1 MTAPRTGARAIF
13 PPVFA
18 TNRPERGETVAG
30 EINRLLRGKRKSLS
44 AAPDIAIATAYVNP
58 AGIGLLLDELE
69 RAPRVRLLLGA
80 EPDPAAARPATAGL
94 SRDELSQALR
104 LHEAWLAAERDLTG
118 FSREADGAARKL
130 VEWLRGK
137 APRREDRTERA
148 LGGDS
153 RRDVR
158 PRDDRRIDQHADERA
173 EAGLGPPAEMA
184 VPPRVEVRRYEDGF
198 LHGKAFL
205 VEHEFEPAVLAGSS
219 NLTHAGLMTNAE
231 LNLGYPSGQ
240 HTHLVQDW
248 FGHFWERSAP
258 FPLAD
263 LYSSRWD
270 PHSPWIVF
278 LRMLWEF
285 YGRDLEADDRA
296 ALAEELSLTAFQRD
310 GVARALRLLKANG
323 GVLVADEVGL
333 GKTFIAAEMIRRAT
347 EKKRQRVLVL
357 APAALKESMWTPFL
371 DDRGFSR
378 RVQCMSYDELR
389 GAWQRDEKDTRR
401 RLDDYALVIVD
412 EAHNLRNPRAQRT
425 ETVAALVGG
434 EHPKQVVLLTATPVN
449 NSLGDLH
456 ALVSLF
462 IRNDAF
468 FAHAGI
474 RSIRGYIAEAE
485 RIDPES
491 LSPERLF
498 DLLDRTTVRRTRSFV
513 KEHYRDD
520 RFVGPDG
527 AEQTISFP
535 TPALHRLDYELDEA
549 GEALLDAVTRA
560 LDSPD
565 ELADGRSG
573 DTTKTA
579 RQVVDGDAVTR
590 QPNGQPA
597 ETAKA
602 PTTDQDRLI
611 LARYTPDAYRRRGD
625 GEYRLQLSNAGLLRC
640 ALLKCLESSAAAL
653 RSTLGTL
660 IRSHEAFLDAL
671 AGGWVLTGDALRDWI
686 ASDAEDLEEH
696 IAWLDDRS
704 KSGAAEASA
713 YRADALAADARADL
727 ALLERLRGLAEAAA
741 GQAREPKSER
751 LVSRLREV
759 AAEARTVSREGIS
772 ASDRRKTIVFT
783 SFVATVQDLQERVK
797 RAVDAAAPD
806 DPLSDFRGRLPGRPI
821 HGQKT
826 GVDQHRR
833 ARVLGR
839 FAPRTA
845 GSGREQD
852 RYDILFATDVL
863 SEGVNLQQAGR
874 IVNYDLPWN
883 PMRVVQ
889 RHGRIDRIG
898 SSHRRIV
905 LDCFFPASR
914 LEELLDLEQRL
925 RRKLALA
932 DAAVGTG
939 DVLPG
944 VDSGAGQVFSDTTR
958 RQIMELHDEDASILE
973 RGGQHRALSGEE
985 YRHRLR
991 QQMKPDAERGEVL
1004 GLPWASGSGFRNPGT
1019 RQSGFVF
1026 CIRVGQCRS
1035 DPASGSRV
1043 RPSVLGRR
1051 PTCGRA
1057 DCDVCRRDPFFRF
1070 VPTFTDWRPLRDGKG
1085 DPIVER
1091 DTLQALIAADPVR
1104 EDTGREL
1111 SSTGYDRAFDAW
1123 DIARRDVWE
1132 EWMRLVD
1139 PANLQ
1144 PDLPKAFRDAAE
1156 LLHRHGAEALGTDE
1170 LEKLI
1175 PRFQT
1180 VPTVRV
1186 QREVRTILNAE
1197 APDAAK
1203 VRRLRDFALHT
1214 GLKRPTPVEPLPEVA
1229 EAEVHLVAWMAV
1241 RAGA

>member
-1 MTAPRTGARAIF
+1 MTTTPRGARAIF

-18 TNRPERGETVAG
+18 TNRPERGETVAA
-30 EINRLLRGKRKSLS
+30 EINRLLRGKRKSHR
-44 AAPDIAIATAYVNP
+44 APQPVAIATAYLNP
-58 AGIGLLLDELE
+58 AGLSLLLDELE
-69 RAPRVRLLLGA
+69 RAPRVRLLLGT
-80 EPDPAAARPATAGL
+80 EPDPALARPGKGGL
-94 SRDELSQALR
+94 SRDELRKALR

-118 FSREADGAARKL
+118 FSREADGAARRL
-130 VEWLRGK
+130 VEWLRSN
-137 APRREDRTERA
+137 AA
-148 LGGDS
+148 GDG
-153 RRDVR
+153 
-158 PRDDRRIDQHADERA
+158 H
-173 EAGLGPPAEMA
+173 G
-184 VPPRVEVRRYEDGF
+184 VEVRRYEDGF

-205 VEHEFEPAVLAGSS
+205 VEHQIEPAVLAGSS

-263 LYSSRWD
+263 IYASRWD

-310 GVARALRLLKANG
+310 GVSRALRLLNVNG

-333 GKTFIAAEMIRRAT
+333 GKTYIAAEMIRKAT
-347 EKKRQRVLVL
+347 EENRQRVLVL
-357 APAALKESMWTPFL
+357 APAALKESMWEPFL
-371 DDRGFSR
+371 DLHGFSR
-378 RVQCMSYDELR
+378 RAQCMSYDQLR
-389 GAWQRDEKDTRR
+389 VAWQRDEEDTRR
-401 RLDDYALVIVD
+401 RLDDYAQVIVD
-412 EAHNLRNPRAQRT
+412 EAHNLRNPQAQRT

-474 RSIRGYIAEAE
+474 PSIRGYIAEAE

-513 KEHYRDD
+513 KDHYRDD

-527 AEQTISFP
+527 TEQTIVFP
-535 TPALHRLDYELDEA
+535 TPALHRLDYELDPA
-549 GEALLDAVTRA
+549 GDALLNTVTRA

-565 ELADGRSG
+565 ELEHEQPLATAAAD
-573 DTTKTA
+573 
-579 RQVVDGDAVTR
+579 
-590 QPNGQPA
+590 P
-597 ETAKA
+597 
-602 PTTDQDRLI
+602 DRLI
-611 LARYTPDAYRRRGD
+611 LARYTPDAYKCRGG
-625 GEYRLQLSNAGLLRC
+625 GEYRAQLSNAGLLRC

-653 RSTLGTL
+653 RSTLDTL
-660 IRSHEAFLDAL
+660 IRSHKAFLEAL

-704 KSGAAEASA
+704 KSGAAEASE
-713 YRADALAADARADL
+713 YRADALAADVRADL
-727 ALLERLRGLAEAAA
+727 ALLERLRALAEAAA
-741 GQAREPKSER
+741 DQALEPKSER

-759 AAEARTVSREGIS
+759 AAEAQRVSREGIS

-783 SFVATVQDLQERVK
+783 SFVATVRDLQERVR

-806 DPLSDFRGRLPGRPI
+806 DPLSDFRGRLPSRPI

-826 GVDQHRR
+826 GVDQHQR
-833 ARVLGR
+833 AQVLGR

-845 GSGREQD
+845 GAGHEED
-852 RYDILFATDVL
+852 RYDILFTTDVL

-958 RQIMELHDEDASILE
+958 HQIMEIHDEDASILE

-991 QQMKPDAERGEVL
+991 QSMKPDAERGEVL
-1004 GLPWASGSGFRNPGT
+1004 GLPWASGSGFQNPGT

-1026 CIRVGQCRS
+1026 CIRVGQCRTDAAP
-1035 DPASGSRV
+1035 DPRG

-1104 EDTGREL
+1104 EDTGRKL
-1111 SSTGYDRAFDAW
+1111 SSTAYDRAFDAW

-1156 LLHRHGAEALGTDE
+1156 MLHRHGAEALGTDE
-1170 LEKLI
+1170 LEQLI

-1186 QREVRTILNAE
+1186 QREVRAILNAE
-1197 APDAAK
+1197 EPDAAK
-1203 VRRLRDFALHT
+1203 VRRLRDFALQA

-1229 EAEVHLVAWMAV
+1229 EEEVHLVAWMAV
-1241 RAGA
+1241 SAGV

>member
-1 MTAPRTGARAIF
+1 MTTPPSGARAIF

-18 TNRPERGETVAG
+18 TNRPERGETVAA
-30 EINRLLRGKRKSLS
+30 EINRLLRGKRKSHR
-44 AAPDIAIATAYVNP
+44 AAQPIAIATAYLNP
-58 AGIGLLLDELE
+58 AGIALLLDELE

-80 EPDPAAARPATAGL
+80 EPDRAMARPATAGL
-94 SRDELSQALR
+94 NRDELRQALR

-118 FSREADGAARKL
+118 FSREADGAARRL
-130 VEWLRGK
+130 VEWLRKPG
-137 APRREDRTERA
+137 P
-148 LGGDS
+148 GGAKPDG
-153 RRDVR
+153 
-158 PRDDRRIDQHADERA
+158 RDDRLPTGASVA
-173 EAGLGPPAEMA
+173 ESAEDR
-184 VPPRVEVRRYEDGF
+184 PRVEVRRYEDGF

-205 VEHEFEPAVLAGSS
+205 VEHEIEPAVLAGSS

-231 LNLGYPSGQ
+231 LNLGYPSGH

-263 LYSSRWD
+263 LYASRWD

-333 GKTFIAAEMIRRAT
+333 GKTYIAAEMIRKAT
-347 EKKRQRVLVL
+347 EEHRQRVLVL
-357 APAALKESMWTPFL
+357 APAALKESMWEPFL
-371 DDRGFSR
+371 DGHGFSR
-378 RVQCMSYDELR
+378 RAQCMSYDELR
-389 GAWQRDEKDTRR
+389 VAWQRNEEDTRR

-412 EAHNLRNPRAQRT
+412 EAHNLRNPQAQRT

-474 RSIRGYIAEAE
+474 PSIRGYIAEAE

-498 DLLDRTTVRRTRSFV
+498 DLLDRTTVRRTRGFV
-513 KEHYRDD
+513 KDHYRDD

-527 AEQTISFP
+527 TEQTIMFP
-535 TPALHRLDYELDEA
+535 TPALHRLDYELDAA

-565 ELADGRSG
+565 ELAH
-573 DTTKTA
+573 
-579 RQVVDGDAVTR
+579 
-590 QPNGQPA
+590 GQPVA
-597 ETAKA
+597 TETVAD
-602 PTTDQDRLI
+602 PDRLI

-625 GEYRLQLSNAGLLRC
+625 GENLTQLQNAGLLRC

-653 RSTLGTL
+653 RSTLCTL

-686 ASDAEDLEEH
+686 ASDAEDLDEH

-704 KSGAAEASA
+704 KSGAAEASE
-713 YRADALAADARADL
+713 YRADALAADVRADL
-727 ALLERLRGLAEAAA
+727 DLLERLRALAKAAA
-741 GQAREPKSER
+741 DQAREPKSER

-759 AAEARTVSREGIS
+759 AAEARRVSREGI
-772 ASDRRKTIVFT
+772 AATDRRKTIVFT
-783 SFVATVQDLQERVK
+783 SFIATVRDLQKRVK

-826 GVDQHRR
+826 GVDQHQR

-845 GSGREQD
+845 GSGHEED

-958 RQIMELHDEDASILE
+958 HQIMEIHDEDASILE

-991 QQMKPDAERGEVL
+991 QSMKPDAERGEVV

-1026 CIRVGQCRS
+1026 CIRVGQCRT
-1035 DPASGSRV
+1035 DAASGSRG
-1043 RPSVLGRR
+1043 RPS
-1051 PTCGRA
+1051 A
-1057 DCDVCRRDPFFRF
+1057 DCEVCRRDPFFRF
-1070 VPTFTDWRPLRDGKG
+1070 VPTFADWRPLKDGKG

-1104 EDTGREL
+1104 EDTAREL
-1111 SSTGYDRAFDAW
+1111 SSTAYDRAFDAW

-1132 EWMRLVD
+1132 EWMHLVD

-1144 PDLPKAFRDAAE
+1144 PDLPKAFRDATE

-1186 QREVRTILNAE
+1186 QRDIRAILNADHTNE
-1197 APDAAK
+1197 AK
-1203 VRRLRDFALHT
+1203 VRRLRDFALQT
-1214 GLKRPTPVEPLPEVA
+1214 GLRRPTPVEPLPEVA
-1229 EAEVHLVAWMAV
+1229 EQEVHLVAWMAV
-1241 RAGA
+1241 RGGS

>member
-1 MTAPRTGARAIF
+1 MECKGISPSTDLDVSLTSSCVAEEALTDRPDSGSRAIF

-18 TNRPERGETVAG
+18 TNRPERGETVAA
-30 EINRLLRGKRKSLS
+30 EINRLLRGKRKSHR
-44 AAPDIAIATAYVNP
+44 APQPVAIATAYVNP
-58 AGIGLLLDELE
+58 AGIALLLDELE

-80 EPDPAAARPATAGL
+80 EPDLAAARPATAGL
-94 SRDELSQALR
+94 SREELRQALR

-118 FSREADGAARKL
+118 FSREADGAARRL
-130 VEWLRGK
+130 VEWLRSND
-137 APRREDRTERA
+137 A
-148 LGGDS
+148 GDG
-153 RRDVR
+153 
-158 PRDDRRIDQHADERA
+158 H
-173 EAGLGPPAEMA
+173 G
-184 VPPRVEVRRYEDGF
+184 VEVRRYEEGF

-205 VEHEFEPAVLAGSS
+205 VEHEIEPAVLAGSS

-231 LNLGYPSGQ
+231 LNLGYPSGH

-258 FPLAD
+258 FPLAEI
-263 LYSSRWD
+263 YASRWD
-270 PHSPWIVF
+270 PHFPWIVF
-278 LRMLWEF
+278 LRMLWEL

-310 GVARALRLLKANG
+310 GVSRALRLLRANG

-333 GKTFIAAEMIRRAT
+333 GKTFIAAEMIRKAT
-347 EKKRQRVLVL
+347 EEHRQRVLGL
-357 APAALKESMWTPFL
+357 APAALKESMWETFL
-371 DDRGFSR
+371 DGHGFSR

-389 GAWQRDEKDTRR
+389 VAWRRDEEDTRR
-401 RLDDYALVIVD
+401 KLDDYALVIVD

-474 RSIRGYIAEAE
+474 PSIRGYIAEAE

-513 KEHYRDD
+513 KDHYRDD

-527 AEQTISFP
+527 TEQTIVFP
-535 TPALHRLDYELDEA
+535 TPALHRLDYELDGA

-565 ELADGRSG
+565 ELEHEQPLATAAAD
-573 DTTKTA
+573 
-579 RQVVDGDAVTR
+579 
-590 QPNGQPA
+590 P
-597 ETAKA
+597 
-602 PTTDQDRLI
+602 DRLI
-611 LARYTPDAYRRRGD
+611 LARYTPDAYRRHGG
-625 GEYRLQLSNAGLLRC
+625 GEYRTQLSNAGLLRC
-640 ALLKCLESSAAAL
+640 ALLKCLESSAVAL
-653 RSTLGTL
+653 RSTLDTL

-704 KSGAAEASA
+704 KSGAAEASE
-713 YRADALAADARADL
+713 YRAADLGADVRVDL
-727 ALLERLRGLAEAAA
+727 ALLERLSALAEAAA
-741 GQAREPKSER
+741 RQAREPKSER

-772 ASDRRKTIVFT
+772 TSDRRKTIVFT
-783 SFVATVQDLQERVK
+783 SFVATVQDLQERV
-797 RAVDAAAPD
+797 RQAVDAAAPD
-806 DPLSDFRGRLPGRPI
+806 DPLSDFGGRLPDRPI

-826 GVDQHRR
+826 GVDQHHR

-845 GSGREQD
+845 GSGHEED

-958 RQIMELHDEDASILE
+958 HQIMEIHDEDPSILE

-991 QQMKPDAERGEVL
+991 QSMKPDAERGEVL

-1026 CIRVGQCRS
+1026 CIRVGQCRT
-1035 DPASGSRV
+1035 DAASGSRG

-1051 PTCGRA
+1051 PTCGRT

-1070 VPTFTDWRPLRDGKG
+1070 VPTFPDWRPLRDGKG

-1111 SSTGYDRAFDAW
+1111 SSTAYDRAFDAW
-1123 DIARRDVWE
+1123 DVARRDVWE

-1156 LLHRHGAEALGTDE
+1156 LLHRHGAEELGTDE

-1186 QREVRTILNAE
+1186 KRDVRAILNAE
-1197 APDAAK
+1197 ESDAAK
-1203 VRRLRDFALHT
+1203 VRRLRDFALQT

-1229 EAEVHLVAWMAV
+1229 EEEVHLVAWMAV

>member
-1 MTAPRTGARAIF
+1 MSQDPDNGARAIF

-30 EINRLLRGKRKSLS
+30 EINRLLRGKRTALASK
-44 AAPDIAIATAYVNP
+44 PEVAIATAYVNP
-58 AGIGLLLDELE
+58 AGIALLLDELE
-69 RAPRVRLLLGA
+69 QAPRVRLLLGA
-80 EPDPAAARPATAGL
+80 EPDRAVARPAAAGL
-94 SRDELSQALR
+94 TSAELVQALR
-104 LHEAWLAAERDLTG
+104 IHAAWLAAERDLTG
-118 FSREADGAARKL
+118 FTRDADGAARRL
-130 VEWLRGK
+130 VEWLRGEGPN
-137 APRREDRTERA
+137 AAERA
-148 LGGDS
+148 GPDNQFNAAAPTGAE
-153 RRDVR
+153 
-158 PRDDRRIDQHADERA
+158 DQ
-173 EAGLGPPAEMA
+173 
-184 VPPRVEVRRYEDGF
+184 PRVEVRRYEDGF

-248 FGHFWERSAP
+248 FGDFWERSAP

-263 LYSSRWD
+263 LYASRWD

-278 LRMLWEF
+278 LRMLWEL
-285 YGRDLEADDRA
+285 YGRDLQTDDDPTQTEDLR
-296 ALAEELSLTAFQRD
+296 LTGFQRD
-310 GVARALRLLKANG
+310 GVLRALRLLRANG

-333 GKTFIAAEMIRRAT
+333 GKTFVAAEMIRRAT
-347 EKKRQRVLVL
+347 EENRQRVLVL
-357 APAALKESMWTPFL
+357 APAALKESMWEPFL
-371 DDRGFSR
+371 EDHGFSR
-378 RVQCMSYDELR
+378 RVQTRSYDELR
-389 GAWQRDEKDTRR
+389 LAWARDEEGTRQ

-412 EAHNLRNPRAQRT
+412 EAHNLRNPQAQRT

-434 EHPKQVVLLTATPVN
+434 EHPKDVVLLTATPVN

-474 RSIRGYIAEAE
+474 PSIRGYIAEAE
-485 RIDPES
+485 RIHPES
-491 LSPERLF
+491 LSPEHLF
-498 DLLDRTTVRRTRSFV
+498 DLLDRTTVRRTRGFV

-520 RFVGPDG
+520 KFRGPDG
-527 AEQTISFP
+527 TEQTISFP
-535 TPALHRLDYELDEA
+535 TPSLHRLDYELDAA
-549 GEALLDAVTRA
+549 GDALLDAVTRA

-565 ELADGRSG
+565 EAEREAAD
-573 DTTKTA
+573 D
-579 RQVVDGDAVTR
+579 D
-590 QPNGQPA
+590 P
-597 ETAKA
+597 
-602 PTTDQDRLI
+602 DRLV
-611 LARYTPDAYRRRGD
+611 LARYTPNAYKRHGDAEDRA
-625 GEYRLQLSNAGLLRC
+625 QLSNAGLLRC

-653 RSTLGTL
+653 WATLGTL

-671 AGGWVLTGDALRDWI
+671 GGGWVLTGDALKDWI

-696 IAWLDDRS
+696 VAWLDDRS
-704 KSGAAEASA
+704 KSGAEAASD
-713 YRADALAADARADL
+713 YRAEDLAADVRADL
-727 ALLERLRGLAEAAA
+727 VLLERLQTLAAA
-741 GQAREPKSER
+741 AADQERDPKADR
-751 LVSRLREV
+751 LVSRLRDI
-759 AAEARTVSREGIS
+759 AGGARTISRDGV
-772 ASDRRKTIVFT
+772 ADSDRRKTIVFT
-783 SFVATVQDLQERVK
+783 SFVATVQDLQRRVE
-797 RAVDAAAPD
+797 RAVEAAGPN
-806 DPLSDFRGRLPGRPI
+806 DPLSDFRGRLPNQPI
-821 HGQKT
+821 HGRKT
-826 GVDQHRR
+826 GVDQQQR
-833 ARVLGR
+833 ARVLGG

-845 GSGREQD
+845 GAKHDED
-852 RYDILFATDVL
+852 RYDLLFATDVL

-905 LDCFFPASR
+905 LDCFFPASG
-914 LEELLDLEQRL
+914 LEDLLDLEQRL

-944 VDSGAGQVFSDTTR
+944 VDSGDGQVFSDTR
-958 RQIMELHDEDASILE
+958 RQIMELHGEDATILE

-991 QQMKPDAERGEVL
+991 QSMKPDAEQPEVL
-1004 GLPWASGSGFRNPGT
+1004 GLPWASGSGFRNPDA
-1019 RQSGFVF
+1019 
-1026 CIRVGQCRS
+1026 RS
-1035 DPASGSRV
+1035 TPASSSASASASAAPGMAAASMAAGPTDSPGLRRCGLRGLPSR
-1043 RPSVLGRR
+1043 PVLPLRADLAGLATAQGR
-1051 PTCGRA
+1051 CGRA
-1057 DCDVCRRDPFFRF
+1057 RSHS
-1070 VPTFTDWRPLRDGKG
+1070 
-1085 DPIVER
+1085 R

-1104 EDTGREL
+1104 EDTAREL
-1111 SSTGYDRAFDAW
+1111 PAEAYDRAFDAW

-1156 LLHRHGAEALGTDE
+1156 LLHRHGAKVVGTDE
-1170 LEKLI
+1170 LEGLI

-1180 VPTVRV
+1180 VPSARV
-1186 QREVRTILNAE
+1186 QRDVRAILNAE
-1197 APDAAK
+1197 EPDAEK
-1203 VRRLRDFALHT
+1203 VRRLRDFAQQA

-1229 EAEVHLVAWMAV
+1229 EEEVHLVAWMAV
-1241 RAGA
+1241 MAGGQGS